1 MEEIVMGAYFNAGLL
16 GDRNDEFYDD
26 KAVFELFH
34 SRNRNHLQPQSVK
47 FESKTY
53 D

>member
-1 MEEIVMGAYFNAGLL
+1 MKQFIEKIKSNENLSFEES
-16 GDRNDEFYDD
+16 
-26 KAVFELFH
+26 KAVFELFN